1 MSFSYSIVIDE
12 IDTCGSF
19 NDIHT
24 VSLYND
30 TITTG
35 KFPTKTLH
43 SHAFPLQLNNM
54 VTNLLKCIV
63 WFWFCPALSPPT
75 STGVD
80 RLFSPFTKHLC
91 QFF

>member
-43 SHAFPLQLNNM
+43 SHAFPLQLNKSAEM
-54 VTNLLKCIV
+54 HRVVLV
-63 WFWFCPALSPPT
+63 LSRT
-75 STGVD
+75 LTTDID
-80 RLFSPFTKHLC
+80 RSGQAFQPLH
-91 QFF
+91 